1 MNIQHLTL
9 AQLEEFDS
17 RSPNRGRERRFA
29 CPLCGHNKPIDAPHR
44 SLAVNT
50 ENGSFFCHRCQ
61 TKGRLREFWDETRL
75 ITPKRKKTRLK
86 LISQFS
92 LTKKKDIKEEKN
104 EDLDEKIR
112 KYRSEFLHSPAE
124 IYLLNRYIP
133 TDIGYRAGC
142 GYAEKWEHWE
152 KNNDKWKL
160 QGIDRRV
167 VFPIYNQAGKIV
179 AVHGRA
185 IDENHYASSKITRG
199 DKSQGL
205 FLSDANVLN
214 RQYLAICEGAIDA
227 MSLAVC
233 GIPAVAM
240 TGTTPPDW
248 FYRKMAFKNIL
259 LATDA
264 DEAGDKSALKLQT
277 ELITRGA
284 KVFRLRPKL
293 AKDWGE
299 VLEQLG
305 EDEMRNHLSAFQ
317 EKLSDSERLKEIMNL
332 LSRGRRQAAEFVAE
346 LLEDLELRQNL
357 LYQLRFDQ
365 SGKLFLG

>member
-1 MNIQHLTL
+1 MNAQPLSMS
-9 AQLEEFDS
+9 QLEAFDS
-17 RSPNRGRERRFA
+17 RSPNRGKERRFA
-29 CPLCGHNKPIDAPHR
+29 CPLCGQNKPIDAPHR

-75 ITPKRKKTRLK
+75 ITPKKQNTRLK
-86 LISQFS
+86 MISHFS
-92 LTKKKDIKEEKN
+92 LREKPIKKEEIN
-104 EDLDEKIR
+104 ENLDEKVL
-112 KYRSEFLHSPAE
+112 KYSSEFLHSPAE
-124 IYLLNRYIP
+124 IYLLDRHIP
-133 TDIGYRAGC
+133 TDIAIKSGC

-152 KNNDKWKL
+152 KKDDKWSL
-160 QGIDRRV
+160 QGSDRRV
-167 VFPIYNQAGKIV
+167 VFPIYDQEGKIV
-179 AVHGRA
+179 AIHGRA

-214 RQYLAICEGAIDA
+214 KQCLAICEGAIDA

-277 ELITRGA
+277 ELIARGA
-284 KVFRLRPKL
+284 KVFRLRPKSV
-293 AKDWGE
+293 KDWGE
-299 VLEQLG
+299 VLEKLG
-305 EDEMRNHLSAFQ
+305 EDEMQKHLLAF
-317 EKLSDSERLKEIMNL
+317 KADLPDSERVKEITTL
-332 LSRGRRQAAEFVAE
+332 FSHGRTEAAEFVAE
-346 LLEDLELRQNL
+346 LIEDLELKQNL
-357 LYQLRFDQ
+357 KYQIRF
-365 SGKLFLG
+365 SCAGKMFLS